1 MQGSAADIIKIA
13 MIAIEKW
20 ITSLPADTVRMILQ
34 VHDELVFEVKNEFLD
49 EATAKIKEL
58 MENAVT
64 LDVPLLAGIG
74 IGQNWGDAH

>member
-1 MQGSAADIIKIA
+1 
-13 MIAIEKW
+13 
-20 ITSLPADTVRMILQ
+20 MILQ